1 MNSMWK
7 KLLVALVVVGG
18 AYAVAAAPALLAQKA
33 ETKADAKAP
42 AKTDAKKASKRL
54 PNFYGDLVD
63 GVQKEKIYAVQDKY
77 NAQIDALAAQI
88 KDLQAK
94 RDAEFE
100 AVLTP
105 EQKVKLEKA
114 RADSKTKAQERA
126 AAKKA
131 AETTPAATTA
141 KPVAPATTVVPT
153 TTTTPATPAKTAK

>member
-1 MNSMWK
+1 MSMVK

-18 AYAVAAAPALLAQKA
+18 AYAVVAAPALLAQKA
-33 ETKADAKAP
+33 ETKAEAKAP
-42 AKTDAKKASKRL
+42 AKTEAKKSSKRL

-63 GVQKEKIYAVQDKY
+63 GVQKEKIYAVQEKY
-77 NAQIDALAAQI
+77 TAQIDALAAQI

-100 AVLTP
+100 AVLTA

-114 RADSKTKAQERA
+114 RADSKAKAQERA

-131 AETTPAATTA
+131 AEAAPAAKPAAPTTS
-141 KPVAPATTVVPT
+141 ATTT
-153 TTTTPATPAKTAK
+153 TPAKTAK